1 MKKRILSSAMALG
14 MVFSML
20 PASVLADSAAVC
32 KIGTTD
38 YTSIAAAL
46 EAAGTTESTI
56 VLSGDVTEK
65 VEIAKDKKI
74 TIDLNGFT
82 LTSEGDTIA
91 NSGKLTIQGEKGKV
105 TTKGAGSAA
114 VLNLIGGDATIVN
127 GTIEG
132 FEWYTIKNHGVMTIK
147 DGTVT
152 TPGTKTASLIANGW
166 DSETEKGEKGEADKA
181 KLTIEKGTFEAKG
194 NSYNAVKNDDFG
206 TLEIKDGKFSV
217 EKADGAVIMNWN
229 EAKIAG
235 GEFTNKAANAYVLS
249 NASADATKAKGNL
262 EVTGGTFTGAN
273 ILGTGNG
280 AKAGG
285 KFTISGGTFDGIFNE
300 QAKYPVEITDGTFK
314 KDSTVTSA
322 GVISG
327 GTFAKEPDAN
337 TLKKGYISKKLDDGT
352 FKVVAGLADYSKVE
366 AAKNKMPKDLTIYT
380 DESVNALIS
389 AVEAVKEGLD
399 GSHQDEVDAMAK
411 AIEDAIAN
419 LVLSSSVKKFVA
431 KDGNTYKVVSAAK
444 KTVSLAKAKK
454 NVKTLKVPA
463 KVSKNGITY
472 KVVSIG
478 NNAAKGAKKLTKVSI
493 GKNVTS
499 IGSKAFYGCKKLTK
513 VSGGA
518 NVKKIGDKAFM
529 NCVKLKSITIGKK
542 VTSIGKAA
550 FYNDKALA
558 NVTVKASKLKKV
570 GAKAFKKTSAKVV
583 FSLPKAKAGSYEKLI
598 KKTAP
603 AKATYKAV

>member
-444 KTVSLAKAKK
+444 KTVSLVKAKK

-478 NNAAKGAKKLTKVSI
+478 NNAAKNAKKLTKVSI
-493 GKNVTS
+493 GKNVKT
-499 IGSKAFYGCKKLTK
+499 IGTKAFYGCKKLTK

-518 NVKKIGDKAFM
+518 NVTKIGAKAFM
-529 NCVKLKSITIGKK
+529 NCTKLKSITIGKK
-542 VTSIGKAA
+542 VTSIGSAA
-550 FYNDKALA
+550 FYGDKALTK
-558 NVTVKASKLKKV
+558 VSVKATKLKTV
-570 GAKAFKKTSAKVV
+570 AAKAFKKTSDKVV
-583 FSLPKAKAGSYEKLI
+583 ISLPKAKAGSYKKLI
-598 KKTAP
+598 KKAAP

>member
-38 YTSIAAAL
+38 YATIAAAL
-46 EAAGTTESTI
+46 EAAGTNASTI

-65 VEIAKDKKI
+65 VEIAKDKNI

-114 VLNLIGGDATIVN
+114 ILNLVGGDATIVN

-194 NSYNAVKNDDFG
+194 NSYNAVKNDEFG

-217 EKADGAVIMNWN
+217 EKADGAVVMNWN
-229 EAKIAG
+229 VAKIAG

-249 NASADATKAKGNL
+249 NAFADETKAKGTL
-262 EVTGGTFTGAN
+262 EVAGGTFTGAN

-285 KFTISGGTFDGIFNE
+285 KFVISGGTFDGIFNE
-300 QAKYPVEITDGTFK
+300 QAKYAVEITDGTFK
-314 KDSTVTSA
+314 KDATVTSA

-337 TLKKGYISKKLDDGT
+337 TIKKGYISKKMDDGT
-352 FKVVAGLADYSKVE
+352 FKVAAGLADYSAVE

-380 DESVNALIS
+380 DESVNALIA

-399 GSHQDEVDAMAK
+399 GTQQEAVDKMAK
-411 AIEDAIAN
+411 DIEDAIAN
-419 LVLSSSVKKFVA
+419 LVLSSSVKKFVVN
-431 KDGNTYKVVSAAK
+431 GNTYKVVSAAK
-444 KTVSLAKAKK
+444 KTVSLVKAKK

-463 KVSKNGITY
+463 KVSKNGISY

-478 NNAAKGAKKLTKVSI
+478 NNAAKNAKTLTKLSI

-499 IGSKAFYGCKKLTK
+499 IGTKAFYGCKKLTK
-513 VSGGA
+513 VSGGE
-518 NVKKIGDKAFM
+518 NVKKIGAKAFM
-529 NCVKLKSITIGKK
+529 NCTKLKSITIGKK
-542 VTSIGKAA
+542 VTSIGNAA
-550 FYNDKALA
+550 FYGDKALTK
-558 NVTVKASKLKKV
+558 VTVKATKLKTV
-570 GAKAFKKTSAKVV
+570 AAKAFKKTNAKVV
-583 FSLPKAKAGSYEKLI
+583 FSLPKAKAGSYKKLI
-598 KKTAP
+598 KKAAP